1 MPQMTMGTW
10 IKVKFG
16 THNKL
21 NDALGLGRNTVNRW
35 YNSDPKRFFMYLPQ
49 LAKWSDTD
57 VEEVMRMIEQRV
69 EDVRCLKAHD

>member
-1 MPQMTMGTW
+1 MTLGTW

-21 NDALGLGRNTVNRW
+21 NETLGLGKNTINRW

-49 LAKWSDTD
+49 LSKWSDTEPNDLLSMIEERIED
-57 VEEVMRMIEQRV
+57 VEALRN
-69 EDVRCLKAHD
+69 